1 MNTKAFLM
9 ILVLV
14 LVLGGSI
21 GGAFVGGIALGK
33 TQSDDPVASGLAV
46 TGGTD
51 SQFSQGGLGLP
62 QRDQLR
68 QGIQSGNLS
77 QQDLEQLRQRFASG
91 DLSQQDLEQL
101 REGFRSGELGQQ
113 GLGQAFRQFQGGA
126 PGGTGRGFPGR
137 TGAIELIE
145 GNTLTLRTELG
156 TVQVLINTDTTI
168 RRLSEATL
176 ADLAEG
182 MRITLIGQAGEDGTV
197 QAVSIIVVPEGQE
210 GFFGGSF
217 TPRDRR

>member
-91 DLSQQDLEQL
+91 DLSQQDLQQL
-101 REGFRSGELGQQ
+101 REGFRSGEFGQQ
-113 GLGQAFRQFQGGA
+113 GLGQAFGLLIVHLPLLVKGRDHCCEE
-126 PGGTGRGFPGR
+126 PTYLCHCGTSG
-137 TGAIELIE
+137 
-145 GNTLTLRTELG
+145 
-156 TVQVLINTDTTI
+156 
-168 RRLSEATL
+168 
-176 ADLAEG
+176 
-182 MRITLIGQAGEDGTV
+182 
-197 QAVSIIVVPEGQE
+197 
-210 GFFGGSF
+210 
-217 TPRDRR
+217 